1 MSGSNGMMTRLAR
14 RVLLLLGRGR
24 VMTANDA
31 GPAQLVQVQINEL
44 ETIDNIHR
52 LAEFGFTSMLP
63 RDSDVAIAFI
73 GGDRSNGV
81 IVASNHQPSRPTGLQ
96 AGETMIYTLDG
107 KQIYLTASGG
117 IIVKANGQPV
127 EIDGATTVTINAATK
142 IRAVTPRFECTG
154 DIVDNCDSTGRSM
167 AADRVIYDSHTHPVP
182 NVQLGGPGTTTQQPN
197 QSQ

>member
-1 MSGSNGMMTRLAR
+1 
-14 RVLLLLGRGR
+14 
-24 VMTANDA
+24 
-31 GPAQLVQVQINEL
+31 
-44 ETIDNIHR
+44 
-52 LAEFGFTSMLP
+52 
-63 RDSDVAIAFI
+63 
-73 GGDRSNGV
+73 
-81 IVASNHQPSRPTGLQ
+81 
-96 AGETMIYTLDG
+96 MIYTLDG